1 MIVITSSANMSSENE
16 PAPAPA
22 TDPAADP
29 AASAAPGAPAE
40 NKPEDDAKKPNEND
54 DDESN
59 NKNNDKK
66 KKKKSKK
73 KASPKDK
80 KSRPPNFTD
89 DDDNVLF
96 AAMETHLPH
105 GQHGWESVTADFNA
119 AMTDA
124 GRVDRIRA
132 LETLK
137 NRYTRL
143 RNNKKPTGDPR

>member
-1 MIVITSSANMSSENE
+1 MSSENE

-22 TDPAADP
+22 ADPAPAPP

-40 NKPEDDAKKPNEND
+40 NKPEDDAKKPNENN

-59 NKNNDKK
+59 NKNNDGKK
-66 KKKKSKK
+66 RKSKK
-73 KASPKDK
+73 KGSPDKK

-89 DDDNVLF
+89 DDDNALF

-124 GRVDRIRA
+124 GRVDRIRV

-143 RNNKKPTGDPR
+143 RNNNKTNRRPAVSTCL

>member
-22 TDPAADP
+22 ADPAADP
-29 AASAAPGAPAE
+29 AGSAAPGAPAE

-59 NKNNDKK
+59 NKNNDGKK
-66 KKKKSKK
+66 RKSKK
-73 KASPKDK
+73 KGSPNKK

-143 RNNKKPTGDPR
+143 RNNKKPTGDPL

>member
-1 MIVITSSANMSSENE
+1 MSSENE

-22 TDPAADP
+22 ADP
-29 AASAAPGAPAE
+29 AGSAAPCAPAE
-40 NKPEDDAKKPNEND
+40 NKPEDDAKKPNENN

-59 NKNNDKK
+59 NKNNDGKK
-66 KKKKSKK
+66 RKSKK
-73 KASPKDK
+73 KGSPNKK

-89 DDDNVLF
+89 DDDNALF

-105 GQHGWESVTADFNA
+105 GQHGCESVTADFNA

-124 GRVDRIRA
+124 GRVDRIRV

-143 RNNKKPTGDPR
+143 WNNKKTTGDPL